1 MKKETTN
8 ITALRSKTWITES
21 LLKLMEEKDFSKIT
35 ITEII
40 KNADLTRQTFYR
52 NFDSKEDIL
61 YEYVNKLFESCFNE
75 IEKIP
80 EKNMR
85 MILITYFQYW
95 HKNKDFLLLMTKNKL
110 IHKTMDFYYPYMN
123 KHFNQSIIK
132 FSGNSNS
139 EIDYMKYFLLGG
151 LIQVKT
157 RWLENGF
164 LETPTE
170 LADLVLNSINP
181 SVYNVTDN
189 SSPNS

>member
-8 ITALRSKTWITES
+8 ITALRSKTLITES
-21 LLKLMEEKDFSKIT
+21 LLKLMEEKDFNKIT

-80 EKNMR
+80 EKNIR

-110 IHKTMDFYYPYMN
+110 IHQTMDFYYPYMN
-123 KHFNQSIIK
+123 KHFNQSVIK
-132 FSGNSNS
+132 FCSNSNS

-157 RWLENGF
+157 RWLENDF
-164 LETPTE
+164 LETPME

-181 SVYNVTDN
+181 SVYN

>member
-21 LLKLMEEKDFSKIT
+21 LLKLMEEKDFTKIT

-61 YEYVNKLFESCFNE
+61 YEYVNKLFESCFDE

-157 RWLENGF
+157 HWLENGF

-189 SSPNS
+189 NSPNS